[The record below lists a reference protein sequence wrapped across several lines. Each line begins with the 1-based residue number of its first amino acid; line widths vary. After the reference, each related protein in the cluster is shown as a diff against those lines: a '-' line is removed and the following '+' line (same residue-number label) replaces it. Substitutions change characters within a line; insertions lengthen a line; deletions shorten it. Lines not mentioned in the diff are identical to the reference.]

1 MGGREKECGGM
12 MENFQCRLL
21 ADEAASTNLIS
32 IRRNMQTATNFVR
45 EARVNKNH
53 ENVFIKFYLHD
64 A

>member
-1 MGGREKECGGM
+1 